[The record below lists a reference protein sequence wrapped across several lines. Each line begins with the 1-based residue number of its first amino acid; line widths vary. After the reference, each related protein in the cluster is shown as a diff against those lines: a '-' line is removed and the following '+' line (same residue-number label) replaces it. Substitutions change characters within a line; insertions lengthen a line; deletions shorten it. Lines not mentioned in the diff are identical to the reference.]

1 MSEREFVPLPR
12 MLDAAASRGACLTAF
27 DSGGGRPEFVQASL
41 AACRDLQAPAL
52 FLGWSGAAKSF
63 GFRPLVAMVR
73 SLAAEAGVPAGLH
86 LDHAEDEAD
95 VRAAVDAGFSSVMFD
110 GAEMP
115 LDENIEAT
123 KRLVEYAR
131 ERGAFVEGAVGG
143 LGREGGGGGGDEGEL
158 TDPAAAER
166 FAGETGVAVLA
177 PAVGNRHGVKGYT
190 IPLDWPLIEALGG
203 RVGVPMALHGGS
215 GIAMEDVKRA
225 AASGFLKLNLA
236 TVLHGAYDRAVKD
249 YIGENPDRGMWGWSG
264 AGRAAIEE
272 VARRYIGELGMAGAA
287 ADLQ

>member
-1 MSEREFVPLPR
+1 MESTLSERELVPLPR

-27 DSGGGRPEFVQASL
+27 DSGGGRPEFVQATL
-41 AACRDLQAPAL
+41 AACRDLEAPAL

-95 VRAAVDAGFSSVMFD
+95 VRAAIDAGFSSVMFD

-131 ERGAFVEGAVGG
+131 ERG
-143 LGREGGGGGGDEGEL
+143 
-158 TDPAAAER
+158 
-166 FAGETGVAVLA
+166 
-177 PAVGNRHGVKGYT
+177 
-190 IPLDWPLIEALGG
+190 
-203 RVGVPMALHGGS
+203 S
-215 GIAMEDVKRA
+215 
-225 AASGFLKLNLA
+225 AASGARAGGVGGAAETRANSPTPLRPSASPLRRAWRSSPPPWAIA
-236 TVLHGAYDRAVKD
+236 TVSRATPSRSTGRSSRIWAVASACRWRFTGAP
-249 YIGENPDRGMWGWSG
+249 E
-264 AGRAAIEE
+264 
-272 VARRYIGELGMAGAA
+272 
-287 ADLQ
+287 